1 MSKQV
6 FISYSSADRDI
17 ARQVCDYL
25 EQGGLTCWIAP
36 RDVVPSAEYAEQ
48 LIGAIESARLML
60 LILSDKSN
68 TSPQVVRE
76 VERAVSNGMPIL
88 PFRIEDVQLTKSMEY
103 FISSNHWLDAC
114 EGEVQNYYPD
124 LLQAIQTTLTGSQR
138 RLRGNGSQPR
148 DEIIFT
154 LEFHCD
160 GSNVQVRSSEGM
172 AHEQKTLKYYDN
184 VTVSLESITRYADG
198 IKDILSSASREG
210 AADNHAL
217 DRLQQ
222 LGQLLYD
229 ELFPARTKE
238 NLNRTESRSLILG
251 IDDQLVAIPWELIFD
266 GREFL
271 CQRFSMGRVVSTRQE
286 IIGSQRQ
293 CGMPLKALLMAD
305 PQGNLPSAYSEG
317 MKLRDLFDE
326 HEDMIEASLASSNIA
341 REYFRQHLRQYD
353 LLHYAGHAFY
363 NQEDPA
369 KSGFLLSDGCLTAAD
384 IIALAGRKP
393 FPSLVFSNA
402 CGSGQTEEWQIR
414 EGYQNVFGLANAF
427 LKSGVRHYLGTFWD
441 IQDEPGQLFAVTF
454 YERLLEGQPIG
465 EAIRQARRELIAKFG
480 PENII
485 WTSYMLYGDPTTV
498 YCRQEVQKPEQPAA
512 IPPPVP
518 EKTTKSALRGPS
530 ERAAKSS
537 TFKFI
542 LPAVIVA
549 GLLVFLLLANPWR
562 RQQQETSKT
571 SPAADHQQQNLQ
583 AAEEERAKRVDAL
596 VDELAKRYRDNQI
609 SAAAAG
615 DGWTTDRAVSLVFM
629 EVKNSGVSSTEADYI
644 LGRVAEKLMNLG
656 RFQVVERQVLDKLMA
671 ELKLS
676 SSALADPATALKL
689 GKVLSARVIATGSM
703 VREKRNW
710 LVSLR
715 FIETE
720 TTAIKAS
727 LSTMMTGTE
736 MAEIADQLAGKVA
749 EKLRHTYPLQ
759 AKISSVDG
767 EKAVINIGSQS
778 GVVKGMRFNVLDERD
793 IPLGQVTVTAVGKTE
808 SRIQA
813 GKDAVPLVKGM
824 RLREVQ

>member
-1 MSKQV
+1 
-6 FISYSSADRDI
+6 
-17 ARQVCDYL
+17 
-25 EQGGLTCWIAP
+25 
-36 RDVVPSAEYAEQ
+36 
-48 LIGAIESARLML
+48 
-60 LILSDKSN
+60 
-68 TSPQVVRE
+68 
-76 VERAVSNGMPIL
+76 
-88 PFRIEDVQLTKSMEY
+88 
-103 FISSNHWLDAC
+103 LD
-114 EGEVQNYYPD
+114 
-124 LLQAIQTTLTGSQR
+124 
-138 RLRGNGSQPR
+138 
-148 DEIIFT
+148 
-154 LEFHCD
+154 
-160 GSNVQVRSSEGM
+160 
-172 AHEQKTLKYYDN
+172 
-184 VTVSLESITRYADG
+184 
-198 IKDILSSASREG
+198 
-210 AADNHAL
+210 
-217 DRLQQ
+217 
-222 LGQLLYD
+222 
-229 ELFPARTKE
+229 
-238 NLNRTESRSLILG
+238 
-251 IDDQLVAIPWELIFD
+251 LV
-266 GREFL
+266 
-271 CQRFSMGRVVSTRQE
+271 
-286 IIGSQRQ
+286 
-293 CGMPLKALLMAD
+293 
-305 PQGNLPSAYSEG
+305 
-317 MKLRDLFDE
+317 
-326 HEDMIEASLASSNIA
+326 H
-341 REYFRQHLRQYD
+341 
-353 LLHYAGHAFY
+353 
-363 NQEDPA
+363 
-369 KSGFLLSDGCLTAAD
+369 
-384 IIALAGRKP
+384 
-393 FPSLVFSNA
+393 
-402 CGSGQTEEWQIR
+402 
-414 EGYQNVFGLANAF
+414 
-427 LKSGVRHYLGTFWD
+427 
-441 IQDEPGQLFAVTF
+441 
-454 YERLLEGQPIG
+454 
-465 EAIRQARRELIAKFG
+465 
-480 PENII
+480 
-485 WTSYMLYGDPTTV
+485 
-498 YCRQEVQKPEQPAA
+498 
-512 IPPPVP
+512 
-518 EKTTKSALRGPS
+518 ALRGPDH
-530 ERAAKSS
+530 RL
-537 TFKFI
+537 
-542 LPAVIVA
+542 LPAGGSKTGAAGSHPASRPGKNHQKRPAGAVGTGRKVIHVQIYSP
-549 GLLVFLLLANPWR
+549 GSHCR
-562 RQQQETSKT
+562 RPAAKT

>member
-6 FISYSSADRDI
+6 FISYSSVDKDVAG
-17 ARQVCDYL
+17 QVCDYL

-36 RDVVPSAEYAEQ
+36 RDVTPSAEYAEQ
-48 LIGAIESARLML
+48 LIGAIESAQLML

-76 VERAVSNGMPIL
+76 VERAVSNGMAIL

-114 EGEVQNYYPD
+114 EGDVQDYYPA
-124 LLQAIQTTLTGSQR
+124 LLQAIHTALATSQG
-138 RLRGNGSQPR
+138 RLRGNGNLPQ
-148 DEIIFT
+148 DEMIFT
-154 LEFHCD
+154 LEFHCE
-160 GSNVQVRSSEGM
+160 GSKVQVRSSECM

-184 VTVSLESITRYADG
+184 VVVSLENITKYADG

-210 AADNHAL
+210 MADKHAL

-222 LGQLLYD
+222 MGQLLYD

-238 NLNRTESRSLILG
+238 NLNRTSSRSLILG
-251 IDDQLVAIPWELIFD
+251 MDDQLVAIPWELIFD
-266 GREFL
+266 GKEFL

-286 IIGSQRQ
+286 IIGSQRH
-293 CGMPLKALLMAD
+293 CSIPLKALVMAD
-305 PQGNLPSAYSEG
+305 PQGNLPSSYTEG

-326 HEDMIEASLASSNIA
+326 HEEMIEASLVSSNIA

-369 KSGFLLSDGCLTAAD
+369 QSGFLLSDGCLTAAD
-384 IIALAGRKP
+384 ITALAGRKP

-402 CGSGQTEEWQIR
+402 CGSGQTDEWQVQ

-454 YERLLEGQPIG
+454 YEKLLEGQAIG
-465 EAIRQARRELIAKFG
+465 EAIRQARRELIARFG

-485 WTSYMLYGDPTTV
+485 WASYMLYGDPTTI
-498 YCRQEVQKPEQPAA
+498 YCRQEVPEPTQAAA
-512 IPPPVP
+512 IPPPTP
-518 EKTTKSALRGPS
+518 EKTAKSALRGPS
-530 ERAAKSS
+530 ERASKSS
-537 TFKFI
+537 MLKLI
-542 LPAVIVA
+542 LPAAIFVC
-549 GLLVFLLLANPWR
+549 LLVFLLLANPL
-562 RQQQETSKT
+562 RQQQKT
-571 SPAADHQQQNLQ
+571 PANNPVDNSRQQNLQ
-583 AAEEERAKRVDAL
+583 ASAEERARRVDAL
-596 VDELAKRYRDNQI
+596 VDELVKRYRDNTI
-609 SAAAAG
+609 PASSAG
-615 DGWTTDRAVSLVFM
+615 DGWTSDHGISLVFL
-629 EVKNSGVSSTEADYI
+629 EVKNSGLSSSEADYI
-644 LGRVAEKLMNLG
+644 LGRVGENLMNIG

-689 GKVLSARVIATGSM
+689 GKVLSARLIVTGSI
-703 VREKRNW
+703 VHDKKNW

-727 LSTMMTGTE
+727 LSTMMTGKE
-736 MAEIADQLAGKVA
+736 MVKIADELAGRVA
-749 EKLRHTYPLQ
+749 DKLQHTYPLQ
-759 AKISSVDG
+759 AVISSVDG
-767 EKAVINIGSQS
+767 NKGVINIGSQS
-778 GVVKGMRFNVLDERD
+778 GVTSDMRFNVLDDHD
-793 IPLGQVTVTAVGKTE
+793 IPLGQVTVIAVGKTE
-808 SRIQA
+808 SRIQQSGENA
-813 GKDAVPLVKGM
+813 SQLIKDM
-824 RLREVQ
+824 RLQEDQ